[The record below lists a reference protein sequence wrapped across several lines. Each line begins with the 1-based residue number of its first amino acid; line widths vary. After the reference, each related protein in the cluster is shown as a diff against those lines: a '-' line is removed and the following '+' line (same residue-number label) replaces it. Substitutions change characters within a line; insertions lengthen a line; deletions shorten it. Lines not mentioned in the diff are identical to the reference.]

1 METEELHR
9 IFLNAH
15 EITTD
20 TRNIIPGSMFFA
32 LKGEN
37 FDGNKFAEKALNE
50 GCSYAVIDD
59 VRIENDDERYI
70 LVDNVLNALQQ
81 LARYHR
87 KKFNIPILAI
97 TGSNGKTTTK
107 ELVSAILER
116 KYKLVSTHGNF
127 NNHIGVPLT
136 LLRLRKETEIG
147 IIEMGANHSGEIS
160 ELCQLAEPTHGIIT
174 NIGHAHIEGFGS
186 FENVVKAKAE
196 LYTWL
201 RENNGVVFQNANDEI
216 LKGLNHPEDELVS
229 YYATAGNAS
238 GFSVI
243 GADPYLEVIWKYN
256 NSEILLKTELF
267 GTYNLENLVAA
278 ITIGLYFKVGDKEIK
293 LGTESFSP
301 GDNRSQVFKTY
312 ENTLILD
319 AYNANPTSMKAAIA
333 DFLKISASRKIIIL
347 GDMFELGKDSLE
359 QHKKIVAF
367 LESTNHLK
375 AYVVGKMFSKASAG
389 THLTSFAELDEAI
402 RYFMSHP
409 IHSSTILLKGSR
421 MMNLEKLIPYL

>member
-9 IFLNAH
+9 IFLDTH
-15 EITTD
+15 KITTD

-70 LVDNVLNALQQ
+70 LVDNVLDALQQ

-87 KKFNIPILAI
+87 RKFNIPILAI

-107 ELVSAILER
+107 ELISAILER

-147 IIEMGANHSGEIS
+147 IIEMGANHQGEIS
-160 ELCQLAEPTHGIIT
+160 QLCQLAEPTHGIIT

-201 RENNGVVFQNANDEI
+201 RENNGVIFQNANNEI
-216 LKGLNHPEDELVS
+216 LKGISQPGDELENYYVASDSSSDFIVS
-229 YYATAGNAS
+229 
-238 GFSVI
+238 
-243 GADPYLEVIWKYN
+243 GADPFLEVLWKHD
-256 NSEILLKTELF
+256 NSEIFLKTQLF
-267 GTYNLENLVAA
+267 GTYNLENLIAA
-278 ITIGLYFKVGDKEIK
+278 ITLGLYFKVGDKEIK

-319 AYNANPTSMKAAIA
+319 AYNANPTSMKVAIA

-359 QHKKIVAF
+359 QHKKIVTLLESSNRFKAF
-367 LESTNHLK
+367 L
-375 AYVVGKMFSKASAG
+375 VGEMFYEASAG
-389 THLTSFAELDEAI
+389 THLTSFLKNEEAI
-402 RYFMSHP
+402 QYFMSHP

-421 MMNLEKLIPYL
+421 MMSLEKLIPYL